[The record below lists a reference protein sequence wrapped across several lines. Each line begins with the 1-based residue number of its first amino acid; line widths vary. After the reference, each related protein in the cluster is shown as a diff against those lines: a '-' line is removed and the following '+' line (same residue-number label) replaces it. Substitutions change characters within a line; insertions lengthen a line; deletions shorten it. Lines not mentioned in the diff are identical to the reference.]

1 MWQSLQRP
9 IAAIRPA
16 RPSGASTR
24 FAKQVLAI
32 AWKDA
37 LAESRTKEVL
47 SATFVFAVLVLVVFN
62 FAFELRVETTL
73 PLAPGVLWV
82 AITFAG
88 VLGLGRSFVA
98 ERDRGCL
105 EGLMLCPADRGAI
118 YLGKLLGNLLFMV
131 VVEAILLPLFFVL
144 FNLPAFTPGLLAI
157 VALGSLGFAAVGT
170 LFSAVAVNTR
180 TREVML
186 PVLLFP
192 MAVPVLIASV
202 KGTGL
207 ALEGKGWDSLL
218 PWLNILIAFDAI
230 FLVVCFVVF
239 EYVLEE

>member
-1 MWQSLQRP
+1 MLSTRP
-9 IAAIRPA
+9 D
-16 RPSGASTR
+16 GALTR
-24 FAKQVLAI
+24 FASQVAAI
-32 AWKDA
+32 AWKDM

-47 SATFVFAVLVLVVFN
+47 SSTFVFAVLVIVVFN

-82 AITFAG
+82 AIIFAG

-118 YLGKLLGNLLFMV
+118 YLGKLLGNLLFMI
-131 VVEAILLPLFFVL
+131 VVEAVLLPIFFVL
-144 FNLPAFTPGLLAI
+144 FNLPVFTPELLLI
-157 VALGSLGFAAVGT
+157 VALGTLGFAAVGT
-170 LFSAVAVNTR
+170 LLSAVAVNTR

-192 MAVPVLIASV
+192 VAVPVLIAAV
-202 KGTGL
+202 KGTGV
-207 ALEGKGWDSLL
+207 ALESKGWEEML
-218 PWLNILIAFDAI
+218 PWLNILVAFDAI
-230 FLVVCFVVF
+230 FLVICFVVF